1 MQISVDWLGSL
12 LILKVKPLRGF
23 LHLVKNRYVKE
34 ICRRYGPY
42 HVSLCHWRYFTD
54 GCVEALAQ
62 LQQRLHGWRGRLH
75 VADIRSEGYLLMGDE
90 LAADP
95 AVQLLHRSGKYR
107 DWGLHISA

>member
-1 MQISVDWLGSL
+1 MPRVHPRWLSQKQLDLVKRWPWREAERRKNLIRARGLPVQISVDWLGSL

-42 HVSLCHWRYFTD
+42 RD
-54 GCVEALAQ
+54 
-62 LQQRLHGWRGRLH
+62 
-75 VADIRSEGYLLMGDE
+75 LLLGGE

-95 AVQLLHRSGKYR
+95 AVQLLHRSSKYR
-107 DWGLHISA
+107 DRGLRISA